1 MENFDQPL
9 DVGMAPAN
17 DNGLAITH
25 EVRQYWRQTSA
36 WALFFAIL
44 LFILF
49 GLVSLSGLIAA
60 VAGGISGIVSAI
72 FIVVFYGAILFFP
85 GLYYYRFSIQLKQA
99 LTIDDTDLL
108 DRAFNNLKYYYRYVG
123 ILMIIVLTLY
133 LVFFLFFGA
142 AILRGGA
149 FPTEQY

>member
-60 VAGGISGIVSAI
+60 VEA
-72 FIVVFYGAILFFP
+72 
-85 GLYYYRFSIQLKQA
+85 
-99 LTIDDTDLL
+99 
-108 DRAFNNLKYYYRYVG
+108 
-123 ILMIIVLTLY
+123 
-133 LVFFLFFGA
+133 
-142 AILRGGA
+142 
-149 FPTEQY
+149 